1 MYIPKSKYKPA
12 KYTNGD
18 KFTQPDGTYYTGWYI
33 ETFRGEFL
41 SGKIPNKNSITLI
54 EESTVEGSYL
64 STYSFANDII
74 IPTDLNYKDG
84 FFYRYFIQD
93 RRNNAIIEATQ
104 EKYKYFLKQ
113 RYTREVQVK
122 WILQGP
128 AENIN
133 KGLYIYFGAATK
145 NKESILEAEKTIIGL
160 SSVINSYSQFV
171 K

>member
-41 SGKIPNKNSITLI
+41 SGKIPNKNSITLT

-64 STYSFANDII
+64 STYNFANDII
-74 IPTDLNYKDG
+74 IPTEYNYKDG

-133 KGLYIYFGAATK
+133 RGLYIYFGAAAK
-145 NKESILEAEKTIIGL
+145 NKESIMEAEKTITGL
-160 SSVINSYSQFV
+160 SSIINSYSQFV